1 MKIKII
7 ETSWSGRPG
16 YVPKEILH
24 EYEAILNKEYVVK
37 TRDVDYIKEN
47 KIIKSTEIV
56 LSFVI
61 TSINAIIRI
70 DEKAISYK
78 QDEGFIEINILKHS
92 EIVDLLILNMKEL
105 LKELQI
111 QYDKYIKI
119 QGGA

>member
-1 MKIKII
+1 MIKIKFDKDKISI
-7 ETSWSGRPG
+7 KGHSG
-16 YVPKEILH
+16 Y
-24 EYEAILNKEYVVK
+24 
-37 TRDVDYIKEN
+37 DVIGKD
-47 KIIKSTEIV
+47 IV
-56 LSFVI
+56 CASVSSIVI

-111 QYDKYIKI
+111 QYDKYIKV

>member
-1 MKIKII
+1 MIKIKFDKDKISI
-7 ETSWSGRPG
+7 KGHSG
-16 YVPKEILH
+16 Y
-24 EYEAILNKEYVVK
+24 
-37 TRDVDYIKEN
+37 DVIGKD
-47 KIIKSTEIV
+47 IV
-56 LSFVI
+56 CASVSSIVI

-105 LKELQI
+105 LKELQKK
-111 QYDKYIKI
+111 YDKYIKI

>member
-1 MKIKII
+1 MIKIKFDKDKISI
-7 ETSWSGRPG
+7 KGHSG
-16 YVPKEILH
+16 Y
-24 EYEAILNKEYVVK
+24 
-37 TRDVDYIKEN
+37 DVIGKD
-47 KIIKSTEIV
+47 IV
-56 LSFVI
+56 CAGVSSIVI

>member
-1 MKIKII
+1 MIKIKFDKDKISI
-7 ETSWSGRPG
+7 KGLSG
-16 YVPKEILH
+16 Y
-24 EYEAILNKEYVVK
+24 
-37 TRDVDYIKEN
+37 DVIGKD
-47 KIIKSTEIV
+47 IV
-56 LSFVI
+56 CASVSSIVI